1 MNLFGQSLGGECRL
15 DAQHAFFPAKRFKG
29 ISCFHDRN
37 RPVKRAL
44 ECVLRQIEE
53 RATIVEGPS
62 IEELHGIFN
71 RSDLALREV
80 GLFDP
85 YCRYQFHQHQRG
97 RGGEGCV
104 TARTCSIRR
113 ALTDTTETEPAAAV
127 KRGIGMMLIQQDAS
141 PARCLDEGVA
151 RVNGRS
157 VAVQHLEAGLDRIP
171 MFAVSLAGPI
181 NVRQQFGGLHRR
193 RHHSDVPWAKL
204 NANGSV
210 KRLVV
215 HCRRSRVLAQVQRR
229 GTGPV
234 ASRPAA

>member
-15 DAQHAFFPAKRFKG
+15 DAQHACFPAKRFKG
-29 ISCFHDRN
+29 VSCFHYRYG
-37 RPVKRAL
+37 PVKCAL

-53 RATIVEGPS
+53 RATIVDWPS

-80 GLFDP
+80 GLLDP
-85 YCRYQFHQHQRG
+85 YRRYQFHQHQRG

-104 TARTCSIRR
+104 TARICF
-113 ALTDTTETEPAAAV
+113 ADTTETERAFAV
-127 KRGIGMMLIQQDAS
+127 KRGIGMMLVQQYAS

-157 VAVQHLEAGLDRIP
+157 VAVQHLEAGLDGIP
-171 MFAVSLAGPI
+171 MFAISLAGPI
-181 NVRQQFGGLHRR
+181 NVRQQFGSLHRR
-193 RHHSDVPWAKL
+193 RYHSDVAWAKL

-234 ASRPAA
+234 ASRSAA